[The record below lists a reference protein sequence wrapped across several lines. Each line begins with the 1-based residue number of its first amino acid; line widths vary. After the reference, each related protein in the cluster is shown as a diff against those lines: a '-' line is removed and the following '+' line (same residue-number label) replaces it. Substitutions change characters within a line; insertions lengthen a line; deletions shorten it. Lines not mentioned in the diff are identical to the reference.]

1 MLNFLKRQLNYY
13 TKYANTTIADTIIS
27 ENNIGDEESN
37 INKYQNY
44 LDYKQ
49 YINNKP
55 RDFNNLLN
63 KSIYSDN
70 LNKTLTNR
78 NKTLNNFK
86 NFNEGIKTNI
96 NKYNINKPKNN
107 VV

>member
-1 MLNFLKRQLNYY
+1 MLNFLKRQLTYY
-13 TKYANTTIADTIIS
+13 TKYANTTTTDTSIS
-27 ENNIGDEESN
+27 DTNVDEENN

-49 YINNKP
+49 YLNDKP
-55 RDFNNLLN
+55 RDFNSLLS
-63 KSIYSDN
+63 KSIYDN
-70 LNKTLTNR
+70 NNKLSNTLTNR

-86 NFNEGIKTNI
+86 NYNKDIKS
-96 NKYNINKPKNN
+96 NINKPKNN